1 MACYKYMGSSV
12 STVTSKYQVTLPE
25 EVREKFH
32 IDIGQKIQWEVHGDA
47 LVGKRL
53 PSLMD
58 LAGCLKSD
66 KPMPVAT
73 DQDITNAWADAAI
86 ARDKRTKSQ
95 K

>member
-1 MACYKYMGSSV
+1 MGSTV

-25 EVREKFH
+25 DVREKFP
-32 IDIGQKIQWEVHGDA
+32 ITIGQKIQWEVQGDM

-58 LAGCLKSD
+58 LAGCLKSS
-66 KPMPVAT
+66 KPPAT
-73 DQDITNAWADAAI
+73 GADITRAWAEAAV
-86 ARDKRTKSQ
+86 ARDKRSK

>member
-1 MACYKYMGSSV
+1 MVCYLYMGSSV
-12 STVTSKYQVTLPE
+12 STVTSKFQVTLPE

-32 IDIGQKIQWEVHGDA
+32 IDIGQKIQWEVQGDV

-66 KPMPVAT
+66 APMAT
-73 DQDITNAWADAAI
+73 DEDLTNAWANAAV
-86 ARDKRTKSQ
+86 ARDKRTKHQ